1 MTRNPARVAFILENA
16 PTAGTPYATN
26 TTLCANHLADADALL
41 PYEEHPHIVEVKELD
56 PIDVFCDRC
65 RASEPAPDPI
75 PRDAT
80 AQAYRKGER
89 QAARAAA
96 EPVYLAASSPTM
108 PWTKGTHDAY
118 ENAWNTAC
126 QAYRDEHPDYA
137 RYADSVLADAQKRAD
152 AAMADAH
159 EAEERAEEVYR
170 HYCSALTEA
179 RHARAIMR
187 DCYRAVDDLRY

>member
-1 MTRNPARVAFILENA
+1 MNRNPARVAFVIENA
-16 PTAGTPYATN
+16 PTAGIPYATN

-41 PYEEHPHIVEVKELD
+41 PYEEHPDISEIKELD

-65 RASEPAPDPI
+65 RTMEPAPEPS

-89 QAARAAA
+89 EAAWAAA
-96 EPVYLAASSPTM
+96 EPVYLAALGPTGS
-108 PWTKGTHDAY
+108 WTMEAHEASK
-118 ENAWNTAC
+118 NAWDTAR
-126 QAYRDEHPDYA
+126 QAYRDEHPDAA

-159 EAEERAEEVYR
+159 EAEERAKEAYR

-179 RHARAIMR
+179 RRARTIMR
-187 DCYRAVDDLRY
+187 DCYHAVDDLRY